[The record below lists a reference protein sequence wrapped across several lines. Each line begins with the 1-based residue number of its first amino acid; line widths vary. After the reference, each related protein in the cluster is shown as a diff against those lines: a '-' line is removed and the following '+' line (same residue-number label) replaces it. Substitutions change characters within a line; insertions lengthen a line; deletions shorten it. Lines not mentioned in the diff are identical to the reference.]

1 MHSAL
6 IKVCALDQNLEGY
19 PVFVGP
25 WRDADEESPSPAKGL
40 LPAASLLAA
49 NVPNREQARWIREQL
64 GTRKLRAGNA
74 KDIGDVLGGMLVS
87 AVEEAKSLLACPG
100 CVQEGGQPHSRVY
113 LDVEESLSRLPWEL
127 TRIDS
132 KFVFAQSGHVCLRL
146 GSKSTKRAY
155 SPARMRPLK
164 VLIVVGQT
172 GDGDRIRAEKEIEA
186 VYRAVNERAPLWRV
200 KVMRMPTWSSLKKE
214 VDGFPPDI
222 VHLIG
227 HSAPYGDDMAMVI
240 QDEQG
245 RYPLG
250 ADQLNRLFPSPGD
263 VHGPRLFVLN
273 TCDSMDLA
281 AGMDLHEWPEC
292 TVVAMQSRIEGDAA
306 AYFAKVF
313 YDRLVEGLD
322 VDAAVQ
328 LARYEL
334 KRQFAIDDH
343 AWALPVVIVSSRK
356 NHALLP
362 GYSALLADSRGPV
375 DHGVSRWR
383 NHPLIDRV
391 DEYRELLDDNP
402 LTGVTG
408 VRGSGKSHLVCSYL
422 MSCHQTGQLT
432 VYVDLSA
439 DPSRRGPRDAVA
451 RMADEAVRQLAP
463 ELPATDF
470 GELIR
475 QGSELGQGPEDAAL
489 TVSERFEGVL
499 HCLDVIA
506 HEKEKDMVV
515 ALDGFDLVADENQAD
530 FADQICTAV
539 TDAARSGS
547 RVRVIV
553 VSGRRTLGGGGSVLR
568 SARKQWHLDV
578 PVIHV
583 DGYRRQDLWSLY
595 REACARLGQNWD
607 EDLDDY
613 LRKLGRRSGDP
624 LLPEQFMAVVSTAF
638 QGSAGG

>member
-6 IKVCALDQNLEGY
+6 IKVSALDQKHEGY

-25 WRDADEESPSPAKGL
+25 WGNAGDESHLSPARGL

-49 NVPNREQARWIREQL
+49 DVPDREQARWIREQL
-64 GTRKLRAGNA
+64 GTRTLRTENA
-74 KDIGDVLGGMLVS
+74 KTIGDILGRLLVS

-100 CVQEGGQPHSRVY
+100 CVQDGGQPHSRVY
-113 LDVEESLSRLPWEL
+113 FDVEESLSRLPWEL

-132 KFVFAQSGHVCLRL
+132 KFVFAQSGHVCLRV
-146 GSKSTKRAY
+146 GSESIKKAY
-155 SPARMRPLK
+155 SLGRMRPLK

-172 GDGDRIRAEKEIEA
+172 DGGDRIRAEKEIEA
-186 VYRAVNERAPLWRV
+186 VYRAVNARAALWRV
-200 KVMRMPTWSSLKKE
+200 KVMRVPTWSGLKKE
-214 VDGFPPDI
+214 VDDFPPDI

-227 HSAPYGDDMAMVI
+227 HSAPHGDDMAMVI
-240 QDEQG
+240 QDEHG

-250 ADQLNRLFPSPGD
+250 ADQLNRLFPSPGGA
-263 VHGPRLFVLN
+263 HGPRLFVLN

-281 AGMDLHEWPEC
+281 AGMDLRVWPEC

-313 YDRLVEGLD
+313 YERLVEGLD

-334 KRQFAIDDH
+334 TRQFAIDDH
-343 AWALPVVIVSSRK
+343 AWALPVVIVSSR

-362 GYSALLADSRGPV
+362 GYSAMLADSRVPV
-375 DHGVSRWR
+375 NHGDFRWR
-383 NHPLIDRV
+383 NPLIDRV
-391 DEYRELLDDNP
+391 DEYRKLLDDNP

-408 VRGSGKSHLVCSYL
+408 VQGSGKSHLVCSYL

-439 DPSRRGPRDAVA
+439 DPSRRAPRDTVA

-475 QGSELGQGPEDAAL
+475 QGSELRQDAEDAAL
-489 TVSERFEGVL
+489 TVSERLEGVL

-506 HEKEKDMVV
+506 HEKEQDMVV
-515 ALDGFDLVADENQAD
+515 ALDGFELVADENQAD
-530 FADQICTAV
+530 FADQICAVV

-553 VSGRRTLGGGGSVLR
+553 VSGRRPLGGGGSGLR
-568 SARKQWHLDV
+568 ATRKQWHLDV

-595 REACARLGQNWD
+595 REACARLGRKWD
-607 EDLDDY
+607 EDLDVY
-613 LRKLGRRSGDP
+613 LRKLGGRSGDP

-638 QGSAGG
+638 QDSAGG